1 MDIKR
6 GNALVERLKP
16 LAQTTVRA
24 GVMGGVA
31 GFRALF
37 RLAGLGYRDPVLVSS
52 VNMIAALRV
61 LGIVGTIGIVAMGC
75 SHTSN
80 DVDARIAQ
88 VFTRGGAHTGSVT
101 GEQIPLSEATARFYQ
116 QRRYQSAWTGNDGLN
131 WRGRKVVAV
140 LEASSDEG
148 LDPDRYAYSTI
159 RRLEE
164 MASGDYRE
172 VERGD
177 VPRDLDLLVT
187 SGFLLYATDL
197 AKGALDPGAVGL
209 GWHIDRGAAPGV
221 ALLDSVAAGANARE
235 LTRALLPTAPQ
246 YAALKEALTRYREIA
261 RNGGWP
267 LIDHT
272 DLDVGQSHVDLAT
285 LRARLLAEG
294 DPREVELAGSSA
306 ESIDTI
312 DTGLAEALRHFQNRH
327 GLEETG
333 TVDLPTRAALNVTV
347 EERIAQLRLNLDR
360 WRMLPAQLGP
370 SYILVNV
377 AGFELDVVEAD
388 RSILQMRVVVGQ
400 EANQTPVF
408 ADTMQYM
415 VVNPYWNVPESIRN
429 KEIIPA
435 LQKDPGYMD
444 RHSMEIARGSD
455 VTVVDHRSIDWGDV
469 DAANFPYAV
478 RQRPGRS
485 NALGH
490 VKFVLPNNMNIYL
503 HDSPADQLFART
515 RRAFSHGCIRLEKP
529 LELARLILQRSTER
543 SLDDL
548 DELLATGKEK
558 TIKLDW
564 QIPVY
569 ILYFTAW
576 VEDHGG
582 VRFHPDVYGHD
593 ERLRPQVE
601 TRLAPA
607 NPSALDRKIGKQQGR
622 EGGSRALRHS
632 RSTSSLSDLAWNFS
646 RAGRSDRSGFQR
658 ARVHEPFP
666 SL

>member
-1 MDIKR
+1 
-6 GNALVERLKP
+6 
-16 LAQTTVRA
+16 
-24 GVMGGVA
+24 
-31 GFRALF
+31 
-37 RLAGLGYRDPVLVSS
+37 
-52 VNMIAALRV
+52 MIAALRV
-61 LGIVGTIGIVAMGC
+61 LGIVGTIGIVAIGC

-80 DVDARIAQ
+80 DVDAGIAQ
-88 VFTRGGAHTGSVT
+88 AFTRGGAHTGSVT
-101 GEQIPLSEATARFYQ
+101 GEQIPLSEATAQFYQ
-116 QRRYQSAWTGNDGLN
+116 QRGYQSAWTGNDGLN
-131 WRGRKVVAV
+131 RRGRKVVAV
-140 LEASSDEG
+140 LESSSDEG
-148 LDPDRYAYSTI
+148 LDPERYAYSTI

-164 MASGDYRE
+164 MATGDDGE

-177 VPRDLDLLVT
+177 VLRDLDLFVT
-187 SGFLLYATDL
+187 SGLLLYATDL
-197 AKGALDPGAVGL
+197 AKGALDPGTVGL

-221 ALLDSVAAGANARE
+221 AFLESVAAGANARE

-267 LIDHT
+267 LIDHA
-272 DLDVGQSHVDLAT
+272 DLDVGQSHVDLET

-294 DPREVELAGSSA
+294 DPREVELAGPSA
-306 ESIDTI
+306 ESIDAI

-347 EERIAQLRLNLDR
+347 EERIAQLQLNLDR

-377 AGFELDVVEAD
+377 AGFELDVVDAN
-388 RSILQMRVVVGQ
+388 RSILEMRVVVGQ

-435 LQKDPGYMD
+435 LQKDPSYLD
-444 RHSMEIARGSD
+444 RHNMELVTRGSD
-455 VTVVDHRSIDWGDV
+455 VAVVDHRSIDWDEV

-485 NALGH
+485 NALGR

-529 LELARLILQRSTER
+529 LELARLILQRCTDR
-543 SLDDL
+543 SPDNLDG
-548 DELLATGKEK
+548 LLATGREK
-558 TIKLDW
+558 TITLDR

-576 VEDHGG
+576 AEDHGG
-582 VRFHPDVYGHD
+582 VRFHPDVYGRD

-607 NPSALDRKIGKQQGR
+607 NPSALDRKI
-622 EGGSRALRHS
+622 
-632 RSTSSLSDLAWNFS
+632 
-646 RAGRSDRSGFQR
+646 
-658 ARVHEPFP
+658 
-666 SL
+666 